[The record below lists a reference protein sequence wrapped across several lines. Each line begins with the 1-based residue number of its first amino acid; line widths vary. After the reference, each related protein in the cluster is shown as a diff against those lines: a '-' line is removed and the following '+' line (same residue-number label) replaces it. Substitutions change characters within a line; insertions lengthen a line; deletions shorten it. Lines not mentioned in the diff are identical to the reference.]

1 MRLSIANILLLIPGV
16 SFITLADGCSGNAV
30 EIKQT
35 GPDTIR
41 VEEVSDSTRLIEA
54 VGLFFRAL
62 LSDD

>member
-1 MRLSIANILLLIPGV
+1 MRLSIANILLLVPGL

-41 VEEVSDSTRLIEA
+41 VEEVSTLRLICEA
-54 VGLFFRAL
+54 LGKAL
-62 LSDD
+62 SSQ